1 MLDSSNCHP
10 PSKRLGGLSEN
21 TDKRAAHSFLI
32 SESGFARDHFN
43 RMSALRDHQ
52 ARGFEPEA
60 FDRLRGRRAR
70 LGPERPAEL
79 TRTEARGFRQIFD
92 RKRRAEIAPGV
103 GECVL
108 DAVGFRVHVQQSRM
122 LGLSSGALLI
132 DDEYASHR
140 ARELRPV
147 VCLQHVKCEVD
158 PRMASE
164 TRSSTGAAEMAAA
177 KTLTT
182 KVLAIGSWT
191 AKATPETRP
200 AIMPSEA
207 RDTLRLQLAGKLDQW
222 FAKSDG
228 SGAVFLMNVTDPAE
242 AHKLLEDLP
251 LGRAG
256 MMTFELIPM
265 GPLWP
270 LGLLLPEPLK

>member
-1 MLDSSNCHP
+1 VPASL
-10 PSKRLGGLSEN
+10 KRNPEVGVLNVIGSVALLSGFLAAVSFTSVAPAFAECEGGAPL
-21 TDKRAAHSFLI
+21 RAALS
-32 SESGFARDHFN
+32 ST
-43 RMSALRDHQ
+43 
-52 ARGFEPEA
+52 
-60 FDRLRGRRAR
+60 
-70 LGPERPAEL
+70 AE
-79 TRTEARGFRQIFD
+79 TIPTAS
-92 RKRRAEIAPGV
+92 
-103 GECVL
+103 
-108 DAVGFRVHVQQSRM
+108 QSRKD
-122 LGLSSGALLI
+122 LI
-132 DDEYASHR
+132 I
-140 ARELRPV
+140 
-147 VCLQHVKCEVD
+147 
-158 PRMASE
+158 MASE

-177 KTLTT
+177 KALTT

-207 RDTLRLQLAGKLDQW
+207 RDTLRLQLAGKIDQW

-270 LGLLLPEPLK
+270 LGLMLAEPPK